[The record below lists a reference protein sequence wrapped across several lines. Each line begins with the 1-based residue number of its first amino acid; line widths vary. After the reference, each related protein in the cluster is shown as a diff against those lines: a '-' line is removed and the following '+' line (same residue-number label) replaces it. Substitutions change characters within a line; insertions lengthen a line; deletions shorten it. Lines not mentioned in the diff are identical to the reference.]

1 MRCLIVT
8 LLALIWMGVA
18 SIQIA
23 PLPGELK
30 SNDVPVKDVSI
41 HVRVGGRGPAV
52 VLVHGYGETGDLWAP
67 IAPMP
72 GAMHSGFAQW
82 TALDEVL
89 IDNKELLARS
99 KLAMPVLAGVSGR
112 SFGAMMVA
120 VMPLTVNDV
129 TEASCPTAH
138 TGPWKKIAR
147 HRCDSANVL

>member
-1 MRCLIVT
+1 MRCLVVT

-30 SNDVPVKDVSI
+30 SKDIPANDVGI

-52 VLVHGYGETGDLWAP
+52 VLLHGYGETGDLWAP
-67 IAPMP
+67 MAPMP

-82 TALDEVL
+82 AALDEVL
-89 IDNKELLARS
+89 IGNKELLARS
-99 KLAMPVLAGVSGR
+99 KLAMPVLAVVSGR
-112 SFGAMMVA
+112 SFGPMMVA

-129 TEASCPTAH
+129 TEAACRTAE
-138 TGPWKKIAR
+138 TGPWKKVAR
-147 HRCDSANVL
+147 PRCDSANVL